1 MAGGARGPHNLPV
14 PQAPLNA
21 FTVDVEDY
29 FQVSAFEGSVPR
41 EAWEALSSRIDKGL
55 TGLLDLMDRSGV
67 RGTFFILGWVARRRP
82 ELVRSISD
90 RGHEIGCHSQEHRLV
105 YSQTP
110 AEFRADLRD
119 ALGAL
124 QDATGR
130 PCTAYRAPTFSIT
143 KQSLWALPILAEE
156 GIRLESSIYPVF
168 HDRYGIPGAP
178 RFPYRPL
185 PDLPDFVEFPPS
197 TFRHFGMTLPCA
209 GGGYLRI
216 YPPALTRH
224 ALRQINDTERQPAV
238 VYVHPWEF
246 DPEQPVVAGGRLRN
260 FRHRVNIRVMADRV
274 SRLLGEFRFSTLSG
288 VLVGLGG
295 PEALPFHDLAP
306 VPAPTA

>member
-1 MAGGARGPHNLPV
+1 VPPH
-14 PQAPLNA
+14 PLNA

-29 FQVSAFEGSVPR
+29 FQVSAFEGAVPR
-41 EAWEALSSRIDKGL
+41 AAWETVTPRIDKGL
-55 TGLLDLMDRSGV
+55 SELLELMDRTGV

-82 ELVRSISD
+82 DLVRSISD
-90 RGHEIGCHSQEHRLV
+90 RGHEIGCHSHEHRLV

-110 AEFRADLRD
+110 AEFRADLRQ

-130 PCTAYRAPTFSIT
+130 PCTVYRAPTFSLT
-143 KQSLWALPILAEE
+143 RKSLWALPILAEE
-156 GIRLESSIYPVF
+156 GIRLESSIYPVL

-197 TFRHFGMTLPCA
+197 TFRLLGMTLPCA

-216 YPPALTRH
+216 YPPALTRY
-224 ALRQINDTERQPAV
+224 ALRQINGADGQPAV

-246 DPEQPVVAGGRLRN
+246 DPEQPVVSGGPLRN
-260 FRHRVNIRVMADRV
+260 FRHRANIGAMAGRVAA
-274 SRLLGEFRFSTLSG
+274 LLAGFRFGTMG
-288 VLVGLGG
+288 DVIARLGG
-295 PEALPFHDLAP
+295 PSTLPVHDVARF
-306 VPAPTA
+306 VDTRA

>member
-1 MAGGARGPHNLPV
+1 M

-41 EAWEALSSRIDKGL
+41 EAWEGLSSRIDKGL

-110 AEFRADLRD
+110 AEFRADLRE

-178 RFPYRPL
+178 RFRIA
-185 PDLPDFVEFPPS
+185 
-197 TFRHFGMTLPCA
+197 PCPICRTSSSSPRRRSA
-209 GGGYLRI
+209 C
-216 YPPALTRH
+216 
-224 ALRQINDTERQPAV
+224 
-238 VYVHPWEF
+238 
-246 DPEQPVVAGGRLRN
+246 
-260 FRHRVNIRVMADRV
+260 
-274 SRLLGEFRFSTLSG
+274 SG
-288 VLVGLGG
+288 
-295 PEALPFHDLAP
+295 
-306 VPAPTA
+306 

>member
-14 PQAPLNA
+14 PRTPLNA

-29 FQVSAFEGSVPR
+29 FQVSAFEGAVPR
-41 EAWEALSSRIDKGL
+41 EAWETVAPRIDEGL
-55 TGLLDLMDRSGV
+55 SGLLDLMDRGGV

-82 ELVRSISD
+82 ELVRSISA
-90 RGHEIGCHSQEHRLV
+90 RGHEIGCHSLEHRLV

-110 AEFRADLRD
+110 ADFRADLRE

-143 KQSLWALPILAEE
+143 KKSLWALPILAEE
-156 GIRLESSIYPVF
+156 GIRLESSIYPVL

-197 TFRHFGMTLPCA
+197 TFRLLGMTLPCA

-216 YPPALTRH
+216 YPPALTRF
-224 ALRQINDTERQPAV
+224 ALRQINENDRQPAV

-246 DPEQPVVAGGRLRN
+246 DPAQPVVPGGPLRN
-260 FRHRVNIRVMADRV
+260 LRHRVNIGAMATRVAA
-274 SRLLGEFRFSTLSG
+274 LLAGFPFSTMGEVIAS
-288 VLVGLGG
+288 LGG
-295 PEALPFHDLAP
+295 PSALPVHDVTRTVEAG
-306 VPAPTA
+306 A